1 MSTNS
6 ELLALYVDAEKKILL
21 GQDVSFGDRRL
32 GMPDLQFVQ
41 AERRRLQ
48 SLVAAEGGQGGGFR
62 IADFRSAGTDVEA

>member
-6 ELLALYVDAEKKILL
+6 ELLALYIDAEKKILA
-21 GQDVSFGDRRL
+21 GQYVQFGERKL

-48 SLVAAEGGQGGGFR
+48 SAVAAENSSGGVR
-62 IADFRSAGTDVEA
+62 LADFREAGTE